1 MLMVRDMEALRSVN
15 ASGIRSAD
23 KRISTTA
30 ASDGGEGQQ
39 WRIGGRLREER
50 AQEPARERK
59 VTRDLLEPLASPVL
73 LFQEGHIQGKKSSHA
88 LAAVMA
94 QEATHAVDLTAQ
106 DRSTQSLYKTFA
118 RVEGELEVVARVH
131 ELIPEPLAPRLGG
144 RARRKP
150 VRHRTHHVEPVKVN
164 QDPRPRRV
172 GTDLLASP
180 RAQEVSS
187 PSRTRCGAR
196 PVG

>member
-1 MLMVRDMEALRSVN
+1 MLLS
-15 ASGIRSAD
+15 
-23 KRISTTA
+23 
-30 ASDGGEGQQ
+30 
-39 WRIGGRLREER
+39 
-50 AQEPARERK
+50 
-59 VTRDLLEPLASPVL
+59 
-73 LFQEGHIQGKKSSHA
+73 QEGHIPGKKLQA

-106 DRSTQSLYKTFA
+106 DRSTQSSYKTFA

-164 QDPRPRRV
+164 QDPRPV
-172 GTDLLASP
+172 VWEQTF
-180 RAQEVSS
+180 
-187 PSRTRCGAR
+187 
-196 PVG
+196 